1 MPESGHGSTRDAVR
15 WGLLLAAVAV
25 SGYRLPGMF
34 RSFQQWRGAMPIDP
48 SAAELYKT
56 TGTAAY
62 KTYVESNYKAANTA
76 DNGFQPLL
84 NSTPYFDAS
93 LASDLNRAYVTYAT
107 TTGASPTIVT
117 EIRNALK
124 NNLDPNG
131 FLQVANYNGQADP
144 YRAFMWSGH
153 YTWGSNQLKAQWATV
168 LTFAI
173 RLNVGF

>member
-1 MPESGHGSTRDAVR
+1 KP
-15 WGLLLAAVAV
+15 
-25 SGYRLPGMF
+25 PGV
-34 RSFQQWRGAMPIDP
+34 
-48 SAAELYKT
+48 
-56 TGTAAY
+56 AAY
-62 KTYVESNYKAANTA
+62 KPSVEPNDKNSNTA

-107 TTGASPTIVT
+107 TTGASTPIAT
-117 EIRNALK
+117 EIKNALR

-168 LTFAI
+168 LTFAV
-173 RLNVGF
+173 RLNVGTAAEQSRAKE